1 MNKIVKKLTA
11 FAVVCT
17 AAMSCTAGAFAESFS
32 DMPNDWRTGA
42 LENAVAN
49 GLISG
54 MGDGTIAP
62 DANIT
67 RAQMAAIIVR
77 ALGATE
83 KTDISMFADV
93 SADKW
98 YYDELAKAVYM
109 QAFSGDGSNMNP
121 EKNITFQE
129 CFTVLSRVFGLC
141 YRIDDKAV
149 DGVLAAYS
157 DGAQVADWAKKYYA
171 SVVDGGYWTGGE
183 SKLLRPSEFIT
194 RGEFAVVMDNLVKKY
209 ITSDADAEELPNGN
223 VLVRGS
229 DVKLDGK
236 KINGDLIIGDGV
248 PANKIS
254 LNDVE
259 ITGNFVLR
267 GCATPTMKEY
277 KNSDGTTGEKLSYGD
292 IGCAVTGS
300 CTGVYIVAPYISAD
314 ISGLKY
320 STGWAISDTN
330 IFVNIMAGAEQSGT
344 ETESDGA
351 QAE

>member
-1 MNKIVKKLTA
+1 MNKILKKLA
-11 FAVVCT
+11 IFAVACT
-17 AAMSCTAGAFAESFS
+17 AAAACTVGAFAESFS
-32 DMPNDWRTGA
+32 DMPEDWRKGA

-49 GLISG
+49 GIISG

-83 KTDISMFADV
+83 KTDISMFSDV

-109 QAFSGDGSNMNP
+109 QAFSGDGNNMNP

-183 SKLLRPSEFIT
+183 SKLLRPGEFIT

-209 ITSDADAEELPNGN
+209 INTAADAEELPDGN
-223 VLVRGS
+223 ILVRGS
-229 DVKLDGK
+229 DVNLDAK

-254 LNDVE
+254 LKNVE
-259 ITGNFVLR
+259 ISGDFVLR

-277 KNSDGTTGEKLSYGD
+277 KESDGSTGKKISYGD
-292 IGCAVTGS
+292 IGCVISGK
-300 CTGVYIVAPYISAD
+300 CNGVYIVAPYVSANISE
-314 ISGLKY
+314 LKY
-320 STGWAISDTN
+320 NTGWAIKDTN
-330 IFVNIMAGAEQSGT
+330 IFVNIMAGGENEQTDADAE
-344 ETESDGA
+344 
-351 QAE
+351 